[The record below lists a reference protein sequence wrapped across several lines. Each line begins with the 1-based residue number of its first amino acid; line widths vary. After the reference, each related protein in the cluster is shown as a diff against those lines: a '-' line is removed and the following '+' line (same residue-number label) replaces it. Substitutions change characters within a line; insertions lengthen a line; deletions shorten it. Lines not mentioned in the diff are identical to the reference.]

1 MARIF
6 YSLNNN
12 YKQYIAVGALCAL
25 LALLAVSA
33 SPVSAQ
39 NTEMLM
45 FSDESSSIL
54 VGEEVNAEPLSEDRN
69 FGGGYAHDLLVKTQD
84 GRQYSFNVEL
94 ALTPSEQQKG
104 LMFRE
109 KMPDMQGML
118 FVFGSEY
125 VRSFWMKDTL
135 IPLDIIFVE
144 KTGRI
149 QHIHSMAKPLDESLI
164 SSGAPSYAVL
174 EINGGMAD
182 KLELNAGDYIFHEAF
197 RNTNLE

>member
-1 MARIF
+1 MDKGF
-6 YSLNNN
+6 NMLDK
-12 YKQYIAVGALCAL
+12 YKRYIVLLVLGAFCIAFAVQTM
-25 LALLAVSA
+25 
-33 SPVSAQ
+33 PVSAQ
-39 NTEMLM
+39 DDEIQM
-45 FSDESSSIL
+45 FS
-54 VGEEVNAEPLSEDRN
+54 EETTPDGIEEEGAENALPEDRN
-69 FGGGYAHDLLVKTQD
+69 FGGGFEHDLLIKTED
-84 GRQYSFNVEL
+84 GRQYNFSVEM
-94 ALTPSEQQKG
+94 ALTPPEQQKG

-109 KMPDMQGML
+109 EMPEMHGML
-118 FVFGSEY
+118 FVFGSEH

-144 KTGRI
+144 KNGRI